1 MLLDLTDWVKR
12 LRPVAVGSVELATD
26 LKAAQKSAIN
36 FPAQFVCLGQDRVT
50 HAQGHP
56 CVRHSPESDVYVM
69 TLIDRGNESEGDG
82 LIDRLKN
89 AREPIMKALIGWE
102 PNNQCFPVKWEA
114 GRAYDFD
121 SNAFV
126 WIDVY
131 SVKYTL
137 DLT

>member
-1 MLLDLTDWVKR
+1 MLLDLADWVRRVK
-12 LRPVAVGSVELATD
+12 PVAAGSVDLATD
-26 LKAAQKSAIN
+26 LEAAQENAVN
-36 FPAQFVCLGQDRVT
+36 FPAQFICLGQDRVT
-50 HAQGHP
+50 HANGHP

-69 TLIDRGNESEGDG
+69 TVIDRGNDAEGDD

-89 AREPIMKALIGWE
+89 AREPIMKSLIGWE

-114 GRAYDFD
+114 GRMFDFK
-121 SNAFV
+121 SHAFI

-137 DLT
+137 NLT